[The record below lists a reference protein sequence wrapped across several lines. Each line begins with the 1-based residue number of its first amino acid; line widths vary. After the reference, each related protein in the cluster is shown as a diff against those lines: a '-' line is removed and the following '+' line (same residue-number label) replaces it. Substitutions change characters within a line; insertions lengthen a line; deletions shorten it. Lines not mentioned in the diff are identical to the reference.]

1 MARTQRFFFVPLFIV
16 VNVAVFLLWTFSA
29 GPSTQFMVDNFTIS
43 WTSLVDRRYWDLL
56 TSVFSHSFFLHLL
69 INMFVLRSFGT
80 LLEAVLGSW
89 RFFWFY
95 MIAGAVSSFSHAA
108 LSAFLLDQPDLP
120 AVGAS
125 GALAGLVLVFSLLF
139 PREKILI
146 FGLIPIP
153 AMFGALAF
161 IALDVWG
168 LVAQAEGGGLPIGH
182 GAHLG
187 GAFTG
192 IVYYLFFLRPRLK
205 TRAVMK

>member
-1 MARTQRFFFVPLFIV
+1 MARTQRIFFVPLFIV
-16 VNVAVFLLWTFSA
+16 VNVAVFLFWTFSA
-29 GPSTQFMVDNFTIS
+29 ESSQFMIDNFTIS
-43 WTSLVDRRYWDLL
+43 WTSLVERRYWDLV

-95 MIAGAVSSFSHAA
+95 MVAGVVSSFSHAA

-139 PREKILI
+139 PREKILL
-146 FGLIPIP
+146 FGIIPIP
-153 AMFGALAF
+153 AMFGAIAF
-161 IALDVWG
+161 VALDVWG

-187 GAFTG
+187 GAFAG
-192 IVYYLFFLRPRLK
+192 IVYYVFFLRPRLSG
-205 TRAVMK
+205 RAGAR